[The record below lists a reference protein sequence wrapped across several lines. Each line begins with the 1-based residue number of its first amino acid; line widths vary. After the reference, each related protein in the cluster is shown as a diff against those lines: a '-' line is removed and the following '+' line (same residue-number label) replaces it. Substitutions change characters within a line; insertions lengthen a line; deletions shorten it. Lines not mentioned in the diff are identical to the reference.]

1 MSEGD
6 AGLSAGAVST
16 GDAQRHGANARAC
29 MAGAWGGERGRCR
42 AQCTSSE
49 DMQAMHSGTDPMPGP
64 AWRNVLA
71 IRHGGAVR
79 GVSYRLLASLDQSR
93 PLSSQGSSRKGR
105 AGAATAPVT
114 SRTPRPSREQAQVMR
129 GGIGGG
135 TAMLAQCAGCHTVRV
150 KFDDRWRVDDG
161 GKRPIIAVGRN
172 LRSVQDGAQDGTV
185 LRMVCEKRR
194 ICLAGFDLAVFWRKA
209 LA

>member
-1 MSEGD
+1 M
-6 AGLSAGAVST
+6 
-16 GDAQRHGANARAC
+16 
-29 MAGAWGGERGRCR
+29 
-42 AQCTSSE
+42 
-49 DMQAMHSGTDPMPGP
+49 
-64 AWRNVLA
+64 
-71 IRHGGAVR
+71 R
-79 GVSYRLLASLDQSR
+79 GVSYRLLVSLDQSC

-135 TAMLAQCAGCHTVRV
+135 TAMQAQCAGCHTVRA

-172 LRSVQDGAQDGTV
+172 LGTG
-185 LRMVCEKRR
+185 RGTGWYGTTYGM
-194 ICLAGFDLAVFWRKA
+194 
-209 LA
+209 